1 MIMNKRTQ
9 ALQINAKTREIV
21 RERDK
26 WCVCCGSPYRL
37 EIAHFISRGS
47 GGLGIPENLILLCR
61 ECHREYDQS
70 GKREKYRNY
79 LRIYLKT
86 QYSNWDETKLKYKK
100 GESK

>member
-26 WCVCCGSPYRL
+26 WCVCCGNPYRL

-47 GGLGIPENLILLCR
+47 GGLGVEQNLVLLCR

-70 GKREKYRNY
+70 GKREIYRNY
-79 LRIYLKT
+79 LRNYLKT
-86 QYSNWDETKLKYKK
+86 QYTNWNEKELIYKK
-100 GESK
+100 